1 MLNFYFSKLFLSLF
15 FETFFEI
22 VLRNMVII
30 LNIAAK
36 MATLGLLEITTMTSS
51 FLPMTSP
58 KKYHVT
64 QIIL

>member
-36 MATLGLLEITTMTSS
+36 MATLGLLEIKIMTS
-51 FLPMTSP
+51 
-58 KKYHVT
+58 
-64 QIIL
+64 